1 MIYRMG
7 EGKIHRRKG
16 AELDAMREAC
26 SVAAEVLQ
34 LTAKEV
40 RPGVSTKDVED
51 ASRQFMADRDCKSAF
66 LGYRQFP
73 GYICISLNDEVV
85 HGIAS
90 DKRRIQYGDIVK
102 IDIGIVKNGWVG
114 DNALT
119 VPVGEIDLR
128 TRHLLWATEESLS
141 VAIAKAR
148 DGGRL
153 GDVCS
158 AVERTVRKFQ
168 YSVVEEFVGHGV
180 GRKLHEPPQIP
191 NYGTPGQGPR
201 LRSGMIL
208 AIEPMVNMGT
218 KRVKL
223 LADNW
228 TVTTLDGKPSA
239 HFEHTV
245 LVTEGEPEIL
255 TQRERLIAPVNL
267 PSGPEWNGPAPGAN
281 SL

>member
-1 MIYRMG
+1 MG
-7 EGKIHRRKG
+7 EGKINRRKG

-26 SVAAEVLQ
+26 AVAAEVLK
-34 LTAKEV
+34 LTAAEI

-51 ASRQFMADRDCKSAF
+51 ASCQFMAERNCKSAF
-66 LGYRQFP
+66 LGYRRFP
-73 GYICISLNDEVV
+73 GHICISLNDEVV

-90 DKRRIQYGDIVK
+90 PKRRIQYGDIVK
-102 IDIGIVKNGWVG
+102 IDVGIVKNGWVG
-114 DNALT
+114 DNAMT
-119 VPVGEIDLR
+119 VPVGEIDLH
-128 TRHLLWATEESLS
+128 TRHLLWATEESLC
-141 VAIAKAR
+141 VAVEKVR
-148 DGGRL
+148 EGNRL

-158 AVERTVRKFQ
+158 AVERTVRQFQ

-180 GRKLHEPPQIP
+180 GRKLHEPPQVP

-228 TVTTLDGKPSA
+228 TVKTLDGKPSA

-255 TQRERLIAPVNL
+255 TTRERLIPLVNL
-267 PSGPEWNGPAPGAN
+267 PAGLGPVGPNLDAN